1 MKNFFNSENFLW
13 QWFAHLADYFLLS
26 CMWLICCIPVV
37 TVGSASIALYDTVAH
52 CIRGK
57 EPDMF
62 RRFFRTFKNELGRG
76 IALTLVWAVLA
87 ALLGAGY
94 QIMTQLAA
102 ENAGMALF
110 QMVYFFLL
118 LLPLGVLCWAVA
130 IESRFTNS
138 FAGLHR
144 MAVIFTFAHLPHTAA
159 IVALLVVQL
168 NVLIN
173 FPFFALFLPGMVVT
187 FQSWFIEKVFSKYTP
202 SDEAGTDPAP

>member
-37 TVGSASIALYDTVAH
+37 TAGSASIALYDTVAH

-57 EPDMF
+57 EPDLF

-76 IALTLVWAVLA
+76 IALTLFWALIA
-87 ALLGAGY
+87 ALLGALY
-94 QIMTQLAA
+94 QIVSQS
-102 ENAGMALF
+102 AGGSLLQAVF
-110 QMVYFFLL
+110 FFLL
-118 LLPLGVLCWAVA
+118 LLPLGILCWAVA
-130 IESRFTNS
+130 IESRFTYS
-138 FAGLHR
+138 FAQLQR

-159 IVALLVVQL
+159 IVMLLVVQL

-187 FQSWFIEKVFSKYTP
+187 FQSWFIEKVFSKYIP
-202 SDEAGTDPAP
+202 SDEAETAE